1 MVDLAIMRLK
11 TVPLPF
17 AVLATISIGV
27 APAGAAVRICHGNV
41 SSEIVTAPTELE
53 AKKKAISEWQAKAAK
68 FGAGLDV
75 WRLAAEK
82 ALKCFPKDGVFECVA
97 FGHPCIIEQNPNRRP
112 VGKDGKG
119 APL

>member
-1 MVDLAIMRLK
+1 MQMK
-11 TVPLPF
+11 TGLLW
-17 AVLATISIGV
+17 VLV
-27 APAGAAVRICHGNV
+27 AAMTMFSLVPAGAAVRICHASV

-53 AKKKAISEWQAKAAK
+53 AKKKAISEWQAKAAR
-68 FGAGLDV
+68 FGAGLDA